1 MYALRHI
8 AFYGCNVI
16 IADPGCKKTEWSTTS
31 DLTSLLI
38 DNIHTCIAFSMCGFS
53 NGGKDAQHLA
63 TSKYAAS
70 GCIYKEAFLYIKSV
84 LM

>member
-1 MYALRHI
+1 MYALHHI

-16 IADPGCKKTEWSTTS
+16 IADPGYKITEWSVTFNETFLS
-31 DLTSLLI
+31 I